1 MGTQGDGQASLFRG
15 LGVPVSSWESSAPNS
30 AGCVEMGVSLFSG
43 IRKEKIHSQPEWA
56 TFPVREGPAHGE
68 LSVMW
73 VSQEKFT

>member
-1 MGTQGDGQASLFRG
+1 
-15 LGVPVSSWESSAPNS
+15 
-30 AGCVEMGVSLFSG
+30 MGVSLFSG